1 MAGSIAST
9 YCLLAALYIGQ
20 KYHKVSKLC
29 ESRTFVA
36 GKGKI
41 QEMRKHV
48 ERILKHVERLRSLIM
63 NLGQV
68 GSAMGPMA
76 LLGGAALTL
85 VGEPMGFA

>member
-1 MAGSIAST
+1 LPFGRT
-9 YCLLAALYIGQ
+9 L
-20 KYHKVSKLC
+20 HWTKVSKLC
-29 ESRTFVA
+29 ESRTFVE

-41 QEMRKHV
+41 QEMMKHF
-48 ERILKHVERLRSLIM
+48 ERILKHVETLRSLIV
-63 NLGQV
+63 NLRQV